1 MIPLSVMSVKNSV
14 QHVLFHEYKNFF
26 MNFRS
31 GLFLA
36 QIYSSGSEKSRSNR
50 KIKWQKWIVSFKKQQ

>member
-1 MIPLSVMSVKNSV
+1 MSVKNSV

-36 QIYSSGSEKSRSNR
+36 QIYSSGSEKIEIESKN
-50 KIKWQKWIVSFKKQQ
+50 KVAEMDSFI